1 MAANWPD
8 EFEARKKQNE
18 KKKTGHGEVKVT
30 V

>member
-8 EFEARKKQNE
+8 EFEERKNKMK